1 MGLFNKKNK
10 SSDAAPEVQT
20 QTDAQAPKKKAKG
33 KKRKDTMA
41 SILNESVTESAMES
55 FRANTGMR
63 VTRDGETLYIGML
76 LDANDPSIGGIN
88 KKSQRDEDK
97 GQVIELINSGRINT
111 YIPAHFLEEEKMV
124 IIPDAVTLDAMD
136 EFGLMTEANYK
147 LALVHD
153 DGTVEETEYPV
164 SYHDVMSVVVNGTD
178 PMDFLASLGV
188 DWAAGDAG
196 YDEPDMADETASYDG
211 VPFGSDG
218 EDEYDYGDGEDE
230 VYDEPAYDED
240 APFSDEDEPAY
251 DDFDEDEPAV
261 AESESDGMDD
271 FDDGFDGS
279 DAEAYDEGGSA
290 DIDAESDDEEEAV
303 EEVSEE
309 AVMEAITRKF
319 YSDDLGLEV
328 TTEPFDAQFLHANTY
343 VPFDENRGEGWLN
356 NYLNEMSRAANLEM
370 QHLHRTNLFEMREMF
385 YQLISRH
392 AEQIQ
397 HDLDETDPSTLYGQ
411 MMDALSAKRLEQ
423 EENLNAVVAERRKL
437 IDDEWNKALQQVG
450 EDALRAAQQ
459 QYRDRYGKQHDE
471 RVFRIEPTVRQ
482 EIEDEYQDAVREM
495 RDNRRAEAS
504 KRMDYG
510 ITESLKEVFDM
521 YSERLKEER
530 SKYEEHRK
538 RIADFLD
545 ENRKDDVAH
554 DRALAE
560 ELAQSQKADKVMA
573 EYEQKMRVKAAEFDA
588 ERQRLSADIEAT
600 ERRTSERIKEIQQDY
615 DRRLDEMRQ
624 EKERLQGQVDD
635 LLKQYAELDAK
646 KEREFG
652 ARLAEAKDEA
662 RAWSDKCDHI
672 ATVHRKSSIV
682 SIVAIVVSIV
692 AALSIG
698 VLVGTNMSLD
708 FGSSKASTAI
718 EQEFSDRMD
727 ELEQK
732 QQELTDQTDQTK
744 DDASADA
751 DANAKTDASSQTTE
765 QAPAEAQTDGAAAQ
779 N

>member
-10 SSDAAPEVQT
+10 SSDAAPDVQT

-178 PMDFLASLGV
+178 PMDFLSALGV

-196 YDEPDMADETASYDG
+196 YDEPDMSDETASYDG

-251 DDFDEDEPAV
+251 DDFDEDGTEDV
-261 AESESDGMDD
+261 TSESDGMDD

-290 DIDAESDDEEEAV
+290 DIDAEDADDEAAV

-423 EENLNAVVAERRKL
+423 EENLSAVVAERRKL
-437 IDDEWNKALQQVG
+437 IDDEWNKALEQVG

-471 RVFRIEPTVRQ
+471 RVFRIEPSVRQ
-482 EIEDEYQDAVREM
+482 EIEDEFQDAVREM

-530 SKYEEHRK
+530 AKYEEHRK

-732 QQELTDQTDQTK
+732 QQELTDQTK
-744 DDASADA
+744 DDKSADA
-751 DANAKTDASSQTTE
+751 DASAKTDASGQTTE
-765 QAPAEAQTDGAAAQ
+765 QAPAETQTDGAAAQ

>member
-20 QTDAQAPKKKAKG
+20 QADAQAPKKKAKG

-153 DGTVEETEYPV
+153 DGTVEETECPV

-178 PMDFLASLGV
+178 PMDFLSALGV
-188 DWAAGDAG
+188 DWAAGDTG
-196 YDEPDMADETASYDG
+196 YDEPDMSDETASYDG

-251 DDFDEDEPAV
+251 DDFDEDGTEDV
-261 AESESDGMDD
+261 TSESDGMDD
-271 FDDGFDGS
+271 FDDGFDGA
-279 DAEAYDEGGSA
+279 DVEAYDEGGSA
-290 DIDAESDDEEEAV
+290 DIDAEDADDEAAV

-423 EENLNAVVAERRKL
+423 EENLSAVVAERRKL
-437 IDDEWNKALQQVG
+437 IDDEWNKALEQVG

-471 RVFRIEPTVRQ
+471 RVFRIEPSVRQ
-482 EIEDEYQDAVREM
+482 EIEDEFQDAVREM

-530 SKYEEHRK
+530 AKYEEHRK

-732 QQELTDQTDQTK
+732 QQELTDQTK
-744 DDASADA
+744 DDKSADA
-751 DANAKTDASSQTTE
+751 DASAKTDESGQTTE
-765 QAPAEAQTDGAAAQ
+765 QAPAETQTDGAAAQ

>member
-20 QTDAQAPKKKAKG
+20 QTDAQELKKKAKG

-164 SYHDVMSVVVNGTD
+164 SYHDVMSVIVNGTD

-188 DWAAGDAG
+188 DWVTGDAG
-196 YDEPDMADETASYDG
+196 YDEPDMSDETTSYDG

-218 EDEYDYGDGEDE
+218 EEEYDYGDGEDE
-230 VYDEPAYDED
+230 VYEDEPSYDED
-240 APFSDEDEPAY
+240 AAFGNDEEPAY
-251 DDFDEDEPAV
+251 DDFDGDEPDAD
-261 AESESDGMDD
+261 AFDEQGGMDD
-271 FDDGFDGS
+271 FDEGFDVQ
-279 DAEAYDEGGSA
+279 DADAYDEGGSA
-290 DIDAESDDEEEAV
+290 NIDEDEGDTGEEAEAIS
-303 EEVSEE
+303 EEV
-309 AVMEAITRKF
+309 VMQAITRKF

-423 EENLNAVVAERRKL
+423 EENLSAVVAERRKL
-437 IDDEWNKALQQVG
+437 IDDEWNKALEQVG

-471 RVFRIEPTVRQ
+471 RVFRIEPSVRQ
-482 EIEDEYQDAVREM
+482 EIEDEFQDAVREM

-573 EYEQKMRVKAAEFDA
+573 EYEQKMRVRAAEFDA

-600 ERRTSERIKEIQQDY
+600 ERRTTERIKEIQQDY

-727 ELEQK
+727 KLEEK
-732 QQELTDQTDQTK
+732 QSQLEDESTDDK
-744 DDASADA
+744 ADA
-751 DANAKTDASSQTTE
+751 EKSDAAAPAGETT
-765 QAPAEAQTDGAAAQ
+765 QQDGAQAEAQQQ

>member
-20 QTDAQAPKKKAKG
+20 QADAQAPKKKAKG

-178 PMDFLASLGV
+178 PMDFLSALGV

-196 YDEPDMADETASYDG
+196 YDEPDMSDETASYDG

-240 APFSDEDEPAY
+240 APFSDENEPAY
-251 DDFDEDEPAV
+251 DDFDEDGTEDV
-261 AESESDGMDD
+261 TSESDGMDD

-290 DIDAESDDEEEAV
+290 DIDAEDADDEAAV

-423 EENLNAVVAERRKL
+423 EENLSAVVAERRKL
-437 IDDEWNKALQQVG
+437 IDDEWNKALEQVG

-471 RVFRIEPTVRQ
+471 RVFRIEPSVRQ
-482 EIEDEYQDAVREM
+482 EIEDEFQDAVREM

-530 SKYEEHRK
+530 AKYEEHRK

-682 SIVAIVVSIV
+682 SVVAIVVSIV

-732 QQELTDQTDQTK
+732 QQELTDQTK
-744 DDASADA
+744 DDKSADA
-751 DANAKTDASSQTTE
+751 DASAETDASGQTTE
-765 QAPAEAQTDGAAAQ
+765 QAPAETQTDGAAAQ